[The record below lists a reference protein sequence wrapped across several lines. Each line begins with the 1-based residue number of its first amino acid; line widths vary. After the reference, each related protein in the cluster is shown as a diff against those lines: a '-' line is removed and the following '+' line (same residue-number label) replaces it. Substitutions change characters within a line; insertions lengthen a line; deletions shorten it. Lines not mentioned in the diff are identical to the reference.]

1 MMAVKIDRAA
11 QRGESDI
18 MGEWF
23 VSTYKPQ
30 PFFVVDN
37 FHDASEDELQ
47 LENSERNSS
56 CSSSARGARQW
67 LTSWKDLGSFA
78 PKA

>member
-56 CSSSARGARQW
+56 PQRTTSTPSTLLSSARA
-67 LTSWKDLGSFA
+67 A
-78 PKA
+78 PGNG